1 MKNNKILLY
10 SLFAIISTIIN
21 LISQRLILLIS
32 TNNLFFLLAIFIGT
46 LNGLILKFYLDKKW
60 IFSNTVKNTKRNI
73 FQFSLYSLMGIITT
87 LIFWGTETIFWLI
100 WQNENMRELGAVLG
114 LSLGYS
120 IKYNL
125 YKRFVF
131 NQKKFRRI

>member
-1 MKNNKILLY
+1 MKCLSSELVG
-10 SLFAIISTIIN
+10 
-21 LISQRLILLIS
+21 LLI
-32 TNNLFFLLAIFIGT
+32 
-46 LNGLILKFYLDKKW
+46 KFVLDKKF
-60 IFSNTVKNTKRNI
+60 IFLEKNIKYKNDGLI
-73 FQFSLYSLMGIITT
+73 FSLYSFMGIISTS
-87 LIFWGTETIFWLI
+87 IFWGTETIFWLI

-125 YKRFVF
+125 DKRFVF